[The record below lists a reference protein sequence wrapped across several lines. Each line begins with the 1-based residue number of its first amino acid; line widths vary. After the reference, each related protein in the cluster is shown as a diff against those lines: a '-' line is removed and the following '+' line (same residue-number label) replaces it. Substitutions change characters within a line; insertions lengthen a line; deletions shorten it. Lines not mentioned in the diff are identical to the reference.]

1 LDKRLL
7 QGFGKRRSHI
17 TAEGFPMGQDGL
29 VDDPEAFP
37 VSMKQSVEKP
47 LYHSME
53 SFVAGLGAIPRQ
65 V

>member
-1 LDKRLL
+1 
-7 QGFGKRRSHI
+7 
-17 TAEGFPMGQDGL
+17 MGQDGL